1 MEYNG
6 VLLKWQ
12 QCKYPKIISMPDK
25 ASSKSVILVI
35 NSQFKKNTWTTWN
48 LSPFIL
54 NNAVYSKCSNRDPT
68 GWEVTLFSF
77 LFLFLSL
84 NQSITTLFFLWPRKM
99 WFGMYHLDIS
109 LSGSMSSLPMERN
122 FSLYKWRWGHPFLH
136 VSPLLSPWCLKFLN
150 TGYTIHP
157 F

>member
-84 NQSITTLFFLWPRKM
+84 NQSITTLFFYDLEKCGLGCIILILAYQEACPPYLWNAIFHSINEDEAIPSFM
-99 WFGMYHLDIS
+99 
-109 LSGSMSSLPMERN
+109 
-122 FSLYKWRWGHPFLH
+122 
-136 VSPLLSPWCLKFLN
+136 
-150 TGYTIHP
+150 
-157 F
+157 